1 MSAKHTPGPWQI
13 YPAPYPLIET
23 ADGIAVAKTDC
34 SLSRVSGKWV
44 ENREMLA
51 ANAALISAAPDL
63 LAALEELLV
72 ERYALEEPEEFD
84 ADGRWTS
91 SSPASV
97 KARAAIAKA
106 KGEA

>member
-1 MSAKHTPGPWQI
+1 MGTNQKHTPGPWQI

-34 SLSRVSGKWV
+34 SLNRVSGKWV
-44 ENREMLA
+44 EDRETRA

-63 LAALEELLV
+63 LAALEELL
-72 ERYALEEPEEFD
+72 
-84 ADGRWTS
+84 ADTYLSHPINADRM
-91 SSPASV
+91 AN
-97 KARAAIAKA
+97 ARAAILKA